1 MPLQIRRGLDSQRTS
16 ITPAAG
22 ELIYVTDSQKLYIG
36 DGATVGGI
44 AVTGFTTEDAYDA
57 TAQIFANGTH
67 TNVTFT
73 HNDVADSLSAVV
85 SLNTLTENLDAGGFN
100 VSNVGDINGSGNIT
114 LDGLVTA
121 DFKGSVFAAD
131 SGLIVDAENRSVSAD
146 LLGNVLGSDST
157 LLVNYENSSINLDQT
172 IRNNVVPSADASYN
186 LGSTGLRFN
195 NLYLTEAITMAGSI
209 RRDTDS
215 FVMIDVGENF
225 INLDGTIKGDITP
238 DTSNS
243 FDLGNLGF
251 RFGNIYLGSS
261 SGTSGGR
268 SIVIDNVQIRAEN
281 TSLFLPGSFFIGT
294 VPISAVGSHI
304 DLPLGSTVDGVP
316 IGSGG
321 GGDGVIAGNNY
332 NINIVADDS
341 TLMIDAQNNEIITVT
356 LSTAFI
362 QTDDSSDITVR
373 NRTVFESDIIVE
385 NEIRGFLIGDLE
397 GETRGNHIGPV
408 LAGDSTILVDAAN
421 QAFYGDLTGNVT
433 GNLSGNVTGNLSGN
447 VTGDLTG
454 SVNAGSGTI
463 TAGQVFATN
472 FFGTLYGEI
481 YSSTQGISVFDG
493 NETWRGDFIGD
504 LTGSVFSDSSTRI
517 IDGESGAITAP
528 SATLT
533 DFLQL
538 PVFANDAART
548 SAIATPAQGMVIFM
562 QTGSAPAATNQP
574 QYYDGAN
581 WQNL

>member
-1 MPLQIRRGLDSQRTS
+1 MPLQIRRGLNSQRNS

-22 ELIYVTDSQKLYIG
+22 ELIYVTDDQRLYIG
-36 DGATVGGI
+36 DGTTVGGI
-44 AVTGFTTEDAYDA
+44 SVTGFTTEDAYDA

-67 TNVTFT
+67 TNITFT
-73 HNDVADSLSAVV
+73 HNDVANSLSAVV
-85 SLNTLTENLDAGGFN
+85 SLNTLTENLNAGGFDI
-100 VSNVGDINGSGNIT
+100 SNIGDITGTGNIT
-114 LDGLVTA
+114 LDGLITA

-131 SGLIVDAENRSVSAD
+131 SGLIIDAETRSITAD

-157 LLVNYENSSINLDQT
+157 LLVNYENSSVNLDQT
-172 IRNNVVPSADASYN
+172 IRNNVVPSADASYD
-186 LGSTGLRFN
+186 LGSSGLRFN
-195 NLYLTEAITMAGSI
+195 NLFLTEAITMAGSI

-215 FVMIDVGENF
+215 FVMMDVGENF
-225 INLDGTIKGDITP
+225 INLDGTIKGNIVP
-238 DTSNS
+238 DTSNL

-251 RFGNIYLGSS
+251 RFGNLYLGSPA
-261 SGTSGGR
+261 GTSGGR

-281 TSLFLPGSFFIGT
+281 TSLFLPSSFFVGT
-294 VPISAVGSHI
+294 VPLTAVGSHI
-304 DLPLGSTVDGVP
+304 DLPLGSTVDGIP
-316 IGSGG
+316 IGSGGG

-408 LAGDSTILVDAAN
+408 LAGDSTMLVDVDN
-421 QAFYGDLTGNVT
+421 QAFYGDLTGNVAGNLT
-433 GNLSGNVTGNLSGN
+433 GNILGNVIGD

-454 SVNAGSGTI
+454 SVNAGSGTV
-463 TAGQVFATN
+463 TAGQVFATTL
-472 FFGTLYGEI
+472 FGRLYGEI
-481 YSSTQGISVFDG
+481 YTTQNNQVYDG
-493 NETWRGDFIGD
+493 NETWRGNFIGD
-504 LTGSVFSDSSTRI
+504 LTGSVFSDNSTRI
-517 IDGESGAITAP
+517 VDGESGAVTAT
-528 SATLT
+528 SVSVN

-538 PVFANDAART
+538 PVMADDTARLAAIPTPT
-548 SAIATPAQGMVIFM
+548 SGMVIFM
-562 QTGSAPAATNQP
+562 QGGLSPAATNQP
-574 QYYDGAN
+574 QYFDGSN
-581 WQNL
+581 WQNF